1 MRFAIATA
9 DRYMGVFEAFIN
21 AGWQPV
27 KLFTVPLDNV
37 VNHNQAVV
45 SYAAQQKMEIQLSRI
60 TSQDLA
66 DLQARGCDVLIIA
79 SYNWRVPEWRP
90 YLRHAVN
97 FHPSPLPEGRGPYP
111 FHRVILDGR
120 QSWGVSCH
128 KLEHEFDS
136 GDILANRYFALTD
149 EDCHESLSLRT
160 QISMRDLAR
169 QVASDFT
176 DLWEC
181 ASPQGAG
188 GSYWEKLPDAE
199 WMLKFDHPVADVL
212 RRIRAFGQHECI
224 AHLNNVMMFVRRA
237 VGWKELHIHA
247 PGTVI
252 YTNGRNVVVAV
263 EDGYIGIVEW
273 SLIAKNQV
281 VQLGR

>member
-9 DRYMGVFEAFIN
+9 DRYMGVFEAFVN
-21 AGWQPV
+21 AGWEPV

-37 VNHNQAVV
+37 VNHNQAVM
-45 SYAAQQKMEIQLSRI
+45 SYATQLKMEVQLSRI
-60 TSQDLA
+60 TSQDLL
-66 DLQARGCDVLIIA
+66 DLQARDCDILVIA
-79 SYNWRVPEWRP
+79 SYNWRVPDWRP

-111 FHRVILDGR
+111 FHRVILEGR
-120 QSWGVSCH
+120 QRWGVSCH
-128 KLEHEFDS
+128 RLEHAFDS
-136 GDILANRYFALTD
+136 GDILADRHFPLTD

-160 QISMRDLAR
+160 QIAMRDLAR

-176 DLWEC
+176 SLWEQ
-181 ASPQGAG
+181 ASPQGDE
-188 GSYWEKLPDAE
+188 GSYWEKLPDSE
-199 WMLKFDHPVADVL
+199 WLLKFDQPVAEVL
-212 RRIRAFGQHECI
+212 CRIRAFGQHECI

-237 VGWKELHIHA
+237 VGWTELHVHPA
-247 PGTVI
+247 GTVV

-273 SLIAKNQV
+273 SLIARNQV